1 MADVRSAEANG
12 EYPGSTDAEAAG
24 VYQAMGEAQ
33 SMTFQDR
40 VRGALFGLACGDA
53 VGTTV
58 EFKPPGSFE
67 PVTDMT
73 GGGPFELRAGE
84 YTDDTAMALCLAE
97 SIVETGGFDPDDQMQ
112 RYVRWMRDGHLA
124 SNGSCFDIGNTTREA
139 LNRYLQTGEPFSG
152 PTHKRSAG
160 NGSLMRLAPVALAF
174 CGDIATAVRY
184 CGESSRTTH
193 GARVCID
200 ACRYFGALLCRAAS
214 GEPKEELLDDRYARQ
229 SLPDGAG
236 LAQEVSRIASGS
248 FLRKDP
254 PEIRGTGYVVASL
267 EAALWAFARSRDF
280 REGCLLAVNLGD
292 DADTTAAVYGQI
304 AGAYYGYGEIPQEWR
319 QTIANGAV
327 IARLARGVAEIVAR
341 DRGD

>member
-1 MADVRSAEANG
+1 
-12 EYPGSTDAEAAG
+12 
-24 VYQAMGEAQ
+24 
-33 SMTFQDR
+33 MTLQDR
-40 VRGALFGLACGDA
+40 VHGALFGLACGDA

-97 SIVETGGFDPDDQMQ
+97 SVAETGSFDPDDQMQ

-124 SNGSCFDIGNTTREA
+124 SNGRCFDIGNTTRDA

-152 PTHKRSAG
+152 ATHERSAG

-184 CGESSRTTH
+184 
-193 GARVCID
+193 
-200 ACRYFGALLCRAAS
+200 FGTLLCRAAS
-214 GEPKEELLDDRYARQ
+214 GESKEELLDNRYARQ

-236 LAQEVSRIASGS
+236 LAEEITRIASGS

-254 PEIRGTGYVVASL
+254 PQIRGTGYVVASL

-327 IARLARGVAEIVAR
+327 IDRLARRVAELATR